1 MSPTSLVYVSSS
13 QKDNDVGVYICE
25 LDHSTGALRQIG
37 AITDVRPG
45 HYIAFHP
52 RLPLMYVTGT
62 NTGDVE
68 ADPGVVAAFS
78 LDPQTG
84 AATSINQQ
92 PTQGISPCYV
102 SVDSTGRYVLVANYH
117 GANRVGSITVFPIS
131 QEGHLG
137 EATAHI
143 QHEGRSVN
151 PQRQNESHTHMIT
164 MDLTNT
170 RVLVT
175 DLGTDKL
182 MLYAL
187 DFATGQLIPHD
198 QPYVEVDEGSGP
210 RHLTFTQTH
219 IYLINELS
227 NTVIVFEYD
236 AAYGILRER
245 QTISTLPQGFN
256 ETSYGADIHVLP
268 GGRFLYGSNRGHNSI
283 VIFAIDP
290 QTGELYPMGWEST
303 RGDWPRSFA
312 IDAGGTFLIVGN
324 QNSGNVVSFWIDQ
337 TTGKLTPTGYSFE
350 MPSPGCVKT
359 LARNS

>member
-1 MSPTSLVYVSSS
+1 
-13 QKDNDVGVYICE
+13 
-25 LDHSTGALRQIG
+25 
-37 AITDVRPG
+37 
-45 HYIAFHP
+45 
-52 RLPLMYVTGT
+52 MYVTGT

-84 AATSINQQ
+84 AATFINQQ